1 MLYGTKNYVRR
12 VPVELAVGVIF
23 EEEDAIPISGPPSAV
38 EANTELFVRV
48 MPGKTKKGQL
58 VKKILKHLAGIV
70 PEEMKRA
77 IEQIPQEDMM
87 RVLPAGEGE
96 IVTRK

>member
-1 MLYGTKNYVRR
+1 
-12 VPVELAVGVIF
+12 
-23 EEEDAIPISGPPSAV
+23 
-38 EANTELFVRV
+38 
-48 MPGKTKKGQL
+48 